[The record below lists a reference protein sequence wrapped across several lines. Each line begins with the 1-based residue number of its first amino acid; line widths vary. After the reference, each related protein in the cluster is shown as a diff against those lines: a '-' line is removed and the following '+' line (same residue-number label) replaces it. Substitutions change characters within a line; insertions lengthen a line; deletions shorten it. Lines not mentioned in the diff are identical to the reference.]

1 MKKFSSESVTKGHP
15 DKIADQISDALLD
28 AFLKQDPESKVAIET
43 VVTKQKVIVLG
54 EIKTL
59 FKFDSEYIENIIKNV
74 VKEIGYNRESENF
87 CYQNISILN
96 FIHEQS
102 IELTKIVQNKAAG
115 DQGSMFGYATKETDL
130 FLPLNF
136 FLARNLSLRLTEVRE
151 KKILPFLRPDGK
163 TQITLVYDENNNPLY
178 IDSIVLSTQYEENIE
193 QEFLK
198 KNILKYVIEPIINPV
213 LINEKTNFLI
223 NPSESFVIGGPAA
236 DTGLTGR
243 KIIQDSYGCEVRHGG
258 GCFSGKDASK
268 VDRSGAYMAR
278 YLAKNIVAAGLC
290 DKCEIQLSYIIS
302 FEKPVSLF
310 INTFGTNKVPEN
322 LILEMI
328 EKNFDLTPQGI
339 IKILNLRKPLF
350 QITSCEG
357 HFGRNDNLFSWE
369 KIDKVSL
376 FSKLLKEK
384 IN

>member
-28 AFLKQDPESKVAIET
+28 SFLKEDPESKVAIET
-43 VVTKQKVIVLG
+43 VVTKQIVIVLG

-59 FKFDSEYIENIIKNV
+59 FKFDSEYIENVIKNV
-74 VKEIGYNRESENF
+74 VKEIGYNKESENF
-87 CYQNISILN
+87 CYQKISILN

-102 IELTKIVQNKAAG
+102 RELTKIVKNKGAG
-115 DQGSMFGYATKETDL
+115 DQGLMFGYATKETDL

-136 FLARNLSLRLTEVRE
+136 LLARNLSLRLTEVRE
-151 KKILPFLRPDGK
+151 KQILPFLRPDGK

-178 IDSIVLSTQYEENIE
+178 IDSIVVSTQHEENIE

-213 LINEKTNFLI
+213 LINEKTNFFI
-223 NPSESFVIGGPAA
+223 NPSKSFVIGGPAA

-243 KIIQDSYGCEVRHGG
+243 KIIQDAYGGEVRHGG

-302 FEKPVSLF
+302 FDKPVSLF

-322 LILEMI
+322 LILETI
-328 EKNFDLTPQGI
+328 EQNFDLTPQGI
-339 IKILNLRKPLF
+339 IKILNLKKPLF
-350 QITSCEG
+350 QITSREG
-357 HFGRNDNLFSWE
+357 HFGHNDNLFSWE
-369 KIDKVSL
+369 KIDQVPL
-376 FSKLLKEK
+376 FSKLLKEQ
-384 IN
+384 N

>member
-74 VKEIGYNRESENF
+74 VKEIGYNRKSENF

-136 FLARNLSLRLTEVRE
+136 VLARNLSLRLTEVRE
-151 KKILPFLRPDGK
+151 KNITFFK
-163 TQITLVYDENNNPLY
+163 TRW
-178 IDSIVLSTQYEENIE
+178 
-193 QEFLK
+193 
-198 KNILKYVIEPIINPV
+198 KNSNY
-213 LINEKTNFLI
+213 F
-223 NPSESFVIGGPAA
+223 
-236 DTGLTGR
+236 GL
-243 KIIQDSYGCEVRHGG
+243 
-258 GCFSGKDASK
+258 
-268 VDRSGAYMAR
+268 
-278 YLAKNIVAAGLC
+278 
-290 DKCEIQLSYIIS
+290 
-302 FEKPVSLF
+302 
-310 INTFGTNKVPEN
+310 
-322 LILEMI
+322 
-328 EKNFDLTPQGI
+328 
-339 IKILNLRKPLF
+339 
-350 QITSCEG
+350 
-357 HFGRNDNLFSWE
+357 
-369 KIDKVSL
+369 
-376 FSKLLKEK
+376 
-384 IN
+384 